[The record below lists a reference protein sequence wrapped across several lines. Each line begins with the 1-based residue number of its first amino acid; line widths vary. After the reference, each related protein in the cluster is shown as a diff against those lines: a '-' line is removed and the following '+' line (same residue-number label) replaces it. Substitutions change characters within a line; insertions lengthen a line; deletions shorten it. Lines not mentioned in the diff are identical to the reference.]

1 MGQVQRGDRASLQPS
16 HLPSH
21 WPELALIT
29 GLATSTVLLAIVCA
43 ALIRRIHRLQA
54 RVESEECDIYQPG
67 PGHGDNGDRQT
78 TSSSTSSHLAV
89 KNTGPVAEQLQMLKP
104 HNDRHHI
111 TDQLPQNVE
120 QFHLPLSPDLSY
132 SANTR

>member
-54 RVESEECDIYQPG
+54 RLRDTRASHVKADPNLYSPG
-67 PGHGDNGDRQT
+67 PGSQLYSPGEPSPYESQQPRASPLIRAGTQLGQHKMVGPLT
-78 TSSSTSSHLAV
+78 ALTSS
-89 KNTGPVAEQLQMLKP
+89 
-104 HNDRHHI
+104 R
-111 TDQLPQNVE
+111 
-120 QFHLPLSPDLSY
+120 
-132 SANTR
+132 

>member
-54 RVESEECDIYQPG
+54 RLRDTRASHVKADPNLYSPG
-67 PGHGDNGDRQT
+67 PGAQLY
-78 TSSSTSSHLAV
+78 SP
-89 KNTGPVAEQLQMLKP
+89 GPGEPSPYESQQPRASPLIRAGTQLGQHKM
-104 HNDRHHI
+104 
-111 TDQLPQNVE
+111 VG
-120 QFHLPLSPDLSY
+120 PLTALSWSRY
-132 SANTR
+132 

>member
-1 MGQVQRGDRASLQPS
+1 MGQVQRGDRASLQPA

-54 RVESEECDIYQPG
+54 RLREFPRVLYG
-67 PGHGDNGDRQT
+67 AA
-78 TSSSTSSHLAV
+78 AV
-89 KNTGPVAEQLQMLKP
+89 SFLLV
-104 HNDRHHI
+104 
-111 TDQLPQNVE
+111 
-120 QFHLPLSPDLSY
+120 
-132 SANTR
+132 